1 MRQDAGSRG
10 KEQSYECK
18 CAKRKCLCARILGGF
33 QNQSVRNMQSLGIL
47 LNGPDMIF
55 FANLSQLLC
64 IFDFCDRYFE
74 NHWLAVRNERALIA
88 RQRSEE

>member
-1 MRQDAGSRG
+1 
-10 KEQSYECK
+10 
-18 CAKRKCLCARILGGF
+18 
-33 QNQSVRNMQSLGIL
+33 MQSLGIL